1 MKRIFIVDLT
11 TVRRTFLSNKP
22 KLKPE
27 DEIIIFWSGSHRKL
41 PFSILEEASETMATV
56 SDFRSGSKKEDIQFV
71 ISSYTGLK
79 VGELGSKAEYYL
91 ITRDHQYSALL
102 DFVKS
107 NYSDIKIYRAATIY
121 EAMCKE
127 AD

>member
-11 TVRRTFLSNKP
+11 TVRHTFLSNKP

-41 PFSILEEASETMATV
+41 PYSLSEEASDTMATV
-56 SDFRSGSKKEDIQFV
+56 SDMRIGSKKEDMQFV
-71 ISSYTGLK
+71 ISSYTGIK
-79 VGELGSKAEYYL
+79 VGELGSKAEYCL
-91 ITRDHQYSALL
+91 ITRDQQYSALL
-102 DFVKS
+102 DFLNS

-121 EAMCKE
+121 DAICKE

>member
-27 DEIIIFWSGSHRKL
+27 DEIIIFWSASHRKL
-41 PFSILEEASETMATV
+41 PFSILEEASETMAAV
-56 SDFRSGSKKEDIQFV
+56 SDIRIGSKKEDIQFV

-79 VGELGSKAEYYL
+79 VGELGTKAEYYL
-91 ITRDHQYSALL
+91 ITRDRQYSALV
-102 DFVKS
+102 DFIKS
-107 NYSDIKIYRAATIY
+107 NYSDIKVYRAATIY